1 MDRAIANES
10 PERRTS
16 VRPGEPWVWL
26 AWATAFFGFAV
37 CAALFVSHHRAKTQD
52 PWQSPQ
58 LTSLKEKLVAS
69 PKDES
74 LKEQIRTLDLQ
85 LRARY
90 FRQLSLKR
98 SGAWLLLGAGGL
110 FLLAGSQVA
119 RSRKALPMP
128 QPRPNVSD
136 EQIELAR
143 RSRWSVATVGAVLAA
158 GFFSLALSGRSSR
171 PRDAAGLEKLFAP
184 NQPGGDAPDFASL
197 EELQRNWP
205 CFRGFEG
212 AGISTATNVPLAWD
226 VSTGQGIRWKSPI
239 AAAGFNSPI
248 VWGNRLFV
256 SGADETSRVVLCYGT
271 EKGELLWQR
280 PVEKVPGSSTQ
291 APEVPE
297 QTGYAASTMATDGRR
312 VYAIFATGDLAA
324 WTLDGRPVWTK
335 NLGVLK
341 NPHGHA
347 SSLATWEDRVIV
359 QLDQGEAEQNRS
371 RLYAF
376 DGRTGRV
383 LWERTRSVPASWSTP
398 IVIQAAGKRQIIT
411 LGVPWVIAYAAADGA
426 ELWRVEGLNNEVTPS
441 PVFANG
447 LVLAV
452 SPNEKLIA
460 IRPEGQGE
468 VTKTHI
474 AWEAEDNIPDITSP
488 VSDGELVFTLST
500 PGMLTCYDL
509 KDGKK
514 LWEEDLGAEFD
525 ASPSLAARRLY
536 LVSNKGS
543 VRVAEAGRAFK
554 ELARNEM
561 GEAIFASPAFVGG
574 KIFMRGTKHLFC
586 IGEEEKL
593 AQAE

>member
-1 MDRAIANES
+1 MDPAIANES
-10 PERRTS
+10 QARRTS
-16 VRPGEPWVWL
+16 VRPDDPWMWIARL
-26 AWATAFFGFAV
+26 T
-37 CAALFVSHHRAKTQD
+37 ALFALAVGVALVVSHHRAKTQD

-58 LTSLKEKLVAS
+58 LTALKEKLVTS
-69 PKDES
+69 PKDEA

-85 LRARY
+85 LRTRY

-110 FLLAGSQVA
+110 FLLAGSLVA

-128 QPRPNVSD
+128 QPRPNPF
-136 EQIELAR
+136 EQQVQLAR
-143 RSRWSVATVGAVLAA
+143 RSRWSVAAVGGVLAA
-158 GFFSLALSGRSSR
+158 GLLSLALSGSSPL
-171 PRDAAGLEKLFAP
+171 PRDSAGVEKLFAP
-184 NQPGGDAPDFASL
+184 GQPGGDAADFASL
-197 EELQRNWP
+197 EELRRNWP

-212 AGISTATNVPLAWD
+212 AGISAATNVPLAWD
-226 VSTGQGIRWKSPI
+226 SSTGQGIRWKSPI
-239 AAAGFNSPI
+239 TAAGFNSPI

-256 SGADETSRVVLCYGT
+256 SGADETRRVVLCYGT
-271 EKGELLWQR
+271 EKGELLWER
-280 PVEKVPGSSTQ
+280 AVEKVSGSSTQ
-291 APEVPE
+291 APDVPE

-312 VYAIFATGDLAA
+312 VYAIFATGDVAA
-324 WTLDGRPVWTK
+324 FTLDGRPVWTK
-335 NLGVLK
+335 NLGVPK

-347 SSLATWEDRVIV
+347 SSLATWENRLIV

-398 IVIQAAGKRQIIT
+398 IVIQAAGKPQIIT

-441 PVFANG
+441 PVFAAG

-460 IRPEGQGE
+460 IRPDGQGD
-468 VTKTHI
+468 VTKTHV
-474 AWEAEDNIPDITSP
+474 AWEAEDNIPDISSP

-514 LWEEDLGAEFD
+514 QWEQDLGAEYN
-525 ASPSLAARRLY
+525 ASPSLAGRRLY
-536 LVSNKGS
+536 LVSIKGS
-543 VRVAEAGRAFK
+543 VLVAEAGRAFK

-574 KIFMRGTKHLFC
+574 RIFMRGVKHLFC

-593 AQAE
+593 ARAE